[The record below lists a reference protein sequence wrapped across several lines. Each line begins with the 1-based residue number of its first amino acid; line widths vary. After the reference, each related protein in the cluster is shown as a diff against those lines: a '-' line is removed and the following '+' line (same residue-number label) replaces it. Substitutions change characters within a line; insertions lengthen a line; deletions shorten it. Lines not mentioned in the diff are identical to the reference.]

1 VHGAVGHLGWESLDP
16 AEVGRRIGDGALSL
30 LAVNAASLDR
40 LGPTGVLGWLTVA
53 GPMDPTAENLVLGSD
68 GGRSDAGRGH
78 RARVRGRCA
87 GRLPADVPAH
97 GAREDRD
104 PSVPGGARRPLTAR
118 GRGR

>member
-1 VHGAVGHLGWESLDP
+1 MHGAVGHLGSESLDP

-53 GPMDPTAENLVLGSD
+53 GPMDPTAENLVLGPD
-68 GGRSDAGRGH
+68 GGRSDAGRG
-78 RARVRGRCA
+78 RWARVRGRCA
-87 GRLPADVPAH
+87 GRFPADVPAH
-97 GAREDRD
+97 GARADRD